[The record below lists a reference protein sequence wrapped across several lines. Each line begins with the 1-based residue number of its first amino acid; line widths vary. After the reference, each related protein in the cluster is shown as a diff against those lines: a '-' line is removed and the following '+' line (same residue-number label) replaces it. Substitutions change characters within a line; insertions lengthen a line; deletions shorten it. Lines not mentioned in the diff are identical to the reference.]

1 MKISNKIIMSSFRLL
16 SFFFPDKPVDEIYTH
31 AKAHNERQSFKL
43 PNDKKIEYK
52 DEKIHTDIGTY
63 HCLRM
68 KKKFLKKNGLIKK
81 EQRPK
86 RAVLYICGGGG
97 VYDYCQMQ
105 LPLAKK
111 LLNRVDCE
119 IYYPFYPPS
128 TKQPIKEAY
137 RMIFET
143 YRSMLNNY
151 DHKTIGVLG
160 VSFGATA
167 AMTML
172 SWNNY
177 YKENLPMPAI
187 IVGLSPGHMPANLA
201 EKEMLEAYRGIDPLI
216 SVDMVEAYGRIH
228 KGGEEADEWLI
239 YTANGDFRND
249 GKIFLYF
256 GEKES
261 LAFAVP
267 LYRESFERAGADY
280 RIHVEPEM
288 PHCYG
293 VMRINKASR
302 KTYDEIV
309 YLLNGL

>member
-1 MKISNKIIMSSFRLL
+1 MKISNKIIMSCFRLL
-16 SFFFPDKPVDEIYTH
+16 SIFFPDKPIDEIYAH
-31 AKAHNERQSFKL
+31 AKAHNARQSFKL

-68 KKKFLKKNGLIKK
+68 KKKYSRKNGRIKK
-81 EQRPK
+81 EQRSK
-86 RAVLYICGGGG
+86 RAVLFICGGGG

-105 LPLAKK
+105 LALAKK
-111 LLNRVDCE
+111 LLSHVDCE

-128 TKQPIKEAY
+128 TKHPIKEAF

-143 YRSMLNNY
+143 YRLILNDY

-177 YKENLPMPAI
+177 YRENLSMPAI
-187 IVGLSPGHMPANLA
+187 IVGLSPGHIPANLA

-216 SVDMVEAYGRIH
+216 SVDMVEAYGRIN
-228 KGGEEADEWLI
+228 KGGEELDEWLI
-239 YTANGDFRND
+239 HTANGDFRNG
-249 GKIFLYF
+249 GKIVLFF

-267 LYRESFERAGADY
+267 LYRESFERAEADY
-280 RIHVEPEM
+280 RIHVEPGM

-309 YLLNGL
+309 DLLNGL